1 MEVWILLRWALVFAA
16 LTAAG
21 APIAAYVFDALP
33 RSGGALALPSALIP
47 FAIAVF
53 WIGQVTFG
61 THTVVLSALLVAGGG
76 ALAYWRG
83 VRPNWR
89 AVAGGYGVFLAAFL
103 AFAVVRATRPGITPA
118 GGEQFLH
125 YGLVKA
131 LLAAETLPPEDFW
144 FAGEVMRYYYGT
156 QLQVAAF
163 SVLTG
168 THPRFGF
175 NLGIAAFYG
184 ILVVTAYG
192 LGGAVV
198 SAADRSYRLGGTLAV
213 VFVALGGATTTA
225 IRLLTPHLPDGLR
238 GPVAEA
244 AFGFMAQRFRGGDLA
259 AAIASQ
265 GQISEWFWW
274 YTRYVVP
281 GTLQEF
287 PLYSL
292 VKADLHGHALA
303 NGYVLFVAALAFAY
317 YRTPVEQRTRRLV
330 VVFGGIGAVAG
341 LFGFMNTWSL
351 PTAAGVVLLAV
362 AAADPHPA
370 TLLPAR
376 FADLR
381 SRLAGDG
388 RSADAGGDGDA
399 DLRSRLAAEA
409 SRYVLAVVVAALVVG
424 IGVAIASPFLVFGSV
439 PTNEGIGI
447 LPERSPIA
455 PFLVIYGGVLGL
467 LATYLGARCL
477 PALRDDGPV
486 APAAGVAVV
495 VLGVLIGWLASFPV
509 LAVTLPLIVG
519 GWWLVRTDRMAFE
532 GVLLVAGVGL
542 LLSMELVYAKV
553 WPPTQQRWNTTLK
566 VAVQAWT
573 LMAAAAGTTGALALG
588 RGREAVLAGLGDP
601 GSSESSPST
610 ATDGGRDGGGRPPL
624 RGRLGSLAVAAV
636 VVVVVV
642 ASLPFAGLIAHK
654 NVHPDLTDDEP
665 MSVDGMAV
673 HETFNTQELEAIRW
687 LDRRGSPT
695 VVEAPGHQTYSW
707 TNPAST
713 LSSANAVIGWDHQRG
728 YRGNAAFE
736 CRANRSDAVYTGPEA
751 DMAAVLR
758 TYEVDYVY
766 VGSNE
771 RDAYGDLMRDFEA
784 PAFETAFEN
793 DAATIYAVN
802 YSALP
807 ERERLRPCP
816 RAG

>member
-1 MEVWILLRWALVFAA
+1 MEVWILLQWALVFAA

-21 APIAAYVFDALP
+21 APIAAFFFDSLP
-33 RSGGALALPSALIP
+33 RRGAALALPSALIP
-47 FAIAVF
+47 FTILAF

-61 THTVVLSALLVAGGG
+61 LHTVVLSALLVAAMG
-76 ALAYWRG
+76 LFAYGWG

-89 AVAGGYGVFLAAFL
+89 AVAGAYGVFIVAFL
-103 AFAVVRATRPGITPA
+103 AFAVVRSTRPGITPA

-144 FAGEVMRYYYGT
+144 YAGEVMRYYYGT

-163 SVLTG
+163 SALTG

-198 SAADRSYRLGGTLAV
+198 SAAGRSYRLGGTLAV
-213 VFVALGGATTTA
+213 LFVAVGGATTTA
-225 IRLLTPHLPDGLR
+225 LRLLASHLPEPIR
-238 GPVAEA
+238 EPVTQT
-244 AFGFMAQRFRGGDLA
+244 AFGFMTSRFGKESVA
-259 AAIASQ
+259 AASQSQ
-265 GQISEWFWW
+265 GTVGEWTWW

-303 NGYVLFVAALAFAY
+303 NGYVLLSAALAFAY
-317 YRTPVEQRTRRLV
+317 YRTPAEQRRRRLAI
-330 VVFGGIGAVAG
+330 VFGGIGAVAG

-351 PTAAGVVLLAV
+351 PTAAGVTFLAV
-362 AAADPHPA
+362 AAADAHPA
-370 TLLPAR
+370 TLVPER
-376 FADLR
+376 FAGLQ
-381 SRLAGDG
+381 SRLPD
-388 RSADAGGDGDA
+388 ADRDDDA
-399 DLRSRLAAEA
+399 DLGARLAAEA
-409 SRYVLAVVVAALVVG
+409 WRLILGVVVAAVVVA

-439 PTNEGIGI
+439 PTNEGVGF
-447 LPERSPIA
+447 LPEQSDLG
-455 PFLVIYGGVLGL
+455 PFLVIYGGVLAL
-467 LATYLGARCL
+467 LATYLGWRCVT
-477 PALRDDGPV
+477 PLREESPV
-486 APAAGVAVV
+486 APL
-495 VLGVLIGWLASFPV
+495 LGVITLLVGLVIALAFSFPV

-519 GWWLVRTDRMAFE
+519 GWWLVRTDRMAYE

-542 LLSMELVYAKV
+542 VLSMELVYAKV

-573 LMAAAAGTTGALALG
+573 LLGAAAGTTGALALA
-588 RGREAVLAGLGDP
+588 RGWDALLDRTSDATP
-601 GSSESSPST
+601 GGESAAT
-610 ATDGGRDGGGRPPL
+610 ATDGGAAGGAGPGGPSPWD
-624 RGRLGSLAVAAV
+624 RLGPVAVAAV
-636 VVVVVV
+636 VVVVLV
-642 ASLPFAGLIAHK
+642 ASLPFAGLIAHTV
-654 NVHPDLTDDEP
+654 VHPDLTDDEP
-665 MSVDGMAV
+665 NTVDGMAV
-673 HETFNTQELEAIRW
+673 HETFNTQELAAIRW
-687 LDRRGSPT
+687 LDDQGSPT
-695 VVEAPGHQTYSW
+695 IVEAPGHQTYSF

-713 LSSANAVIGWDHQRG
+713 LSSANAIIGWDHQRG

-736 CRANRSDAVYTGPEA
+736 CRAKRADAVYTGPEA

-771 RDAYGDLMRDFEA
+771 RENYGIHMRNFEG
-784 PAFETAFEN
+784 PAFETVFEN
-793 DAATIYAVN
+793 DVVTIYAVN
-802 YSALP
+802 HSALP

-816 RAG
+816 QAK